1 MAKKEQVQAPAKKK
15 KGQEEAKAFTE
26 PARLRVK
33 YKEEVAPALQEK
45 FNYENPMMIPKL
57 EKIVLNMG
65 LGSDKDN
72 PKAIDAALEQLGQI
86 AGQKPV
92 ITKAKKSVA
101 NFKVRQG
108 MNIGAKVT
116 LRGDRM
122 YEFLER
128 LSRITLPRIR
138 DFRGIPGR
146 GFDGRGN
153 YTFGLKDQTTF
164 PEIDATQVPCEKGMD
179 ITICTTGDDKSA
191 RALLEML
198 GVPFAGRKSK

>member
-1 MAKKEQVQAPAKKK
+1 MANLKD
-15 KGQEEAKAFTE
+15 
-26 PARLRVK
+26 L
-33 YKEEVAPALQEK
+33 YKNEVAPKLREK
-45 FNYENPMMIPKL
+45 LGLDNPMLVPRL
-57 EKIVLNMG
+57 TKIVINMG
-65 LGSDKDN
+65 FGIVEKDVQKKLVDELAAITGQH
-72 PKAIDAALEQLGQI
+72 PMLCKAR
-86 AGQKPV
+86 
-92 ITKAKKSVA
+92 KSVS
-101 NFKVRQG
+101 NFKLREG
-108 MNIGAKVT
+108 MIVGAKVT

-164 PEIDATQVPCEKGMD
+164 PEIDATPVPCEKGMD

>member
-1 MAKKEQVQAPAKKK
+1 MANLKD
-15 KGQEEAKAFTE
+15 
-26 PARLRVK
+26 L
-33 YKEEVAPALQEK
+33 YKNEVAPKLREK
-45 FNYENPMMIPKL
+45 LGLDNPMLVPRL
-57 EKIVLNMG
+57 TKIVINMG
-65 LGSDKDN
+65 FGIVEKDVQKKLVDELAAITGQH
-72 PKAIDAALEQLGQI
+72 PMLCKAR
-86 AGQKPV
+86 
-92 ITKAKKSVA
+92 KSVS
-101 NFKVRQG
+101 NFKLREG
-108 MNIGAKVT
+108 MVVGAKVT

-179 ITICTTGDDKSA
+179 ITICTTGDDKTA

>member
-1 MAKKEQVQAPAKKK
+1 MEINDRNMKDILDELSKVVSDAIGLENIIGYYTKKTYSFKSDVLTITLSYHEDPQ
-15 KGQEEAKAFTE
+15 QEHYDLKQIKSDAYNAAQNIFG
-26 PARLRVK
+26 VF
-33 YKEEVAPALQEK
+33 ALQDY
-45 FNYENPMMIPKL
+45 N
-57 EKIVLNMG
+57 
-65 LGSDKDN
+65 
-72 PKAIDAALEQLGQI
+72 
-86 AGQKPV
+86 
-92 ITKAKKSVA
+92 A
-101 NFKVRQG
+101 NFKLREG
-108 MNIGAKVT
+108 MIVGAKVT